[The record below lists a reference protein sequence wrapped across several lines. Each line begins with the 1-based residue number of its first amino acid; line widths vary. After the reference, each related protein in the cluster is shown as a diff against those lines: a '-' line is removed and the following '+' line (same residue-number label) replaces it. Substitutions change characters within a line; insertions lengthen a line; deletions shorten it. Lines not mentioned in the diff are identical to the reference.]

1 MKIHWLGLAVVV
13 ALAGIVAWKGLFL
26 VALFML
32 PVAAWYAS
40 RIIVH
45 GGFGLW
51 DYATRGV
58 KEEWNG
64 RHYEFGGV
72 KLRAEETDDE
82 LVFIEKDVLLVLGQ
96 PGSKTVEL
104 FGPKERFLLTSC
116 KEMALTQAG
125 CERLLSKSPHRD
137 AKKLMLF
144 LQREAFFPYLKRHG
158 RLETT
163 MGREGATTIASR
175 TTTTTTTTTTTE
187 EGT

>member
-1 MKIHWLGLAVVV
+1 MKIHWLGLAVVLG
-13 ALAGIVAWKGLFL
+13 LAGIVIWKGAFL

-51 DYATRGV
+51 NHAARVAT
-58 KEEWNG
+58 EEWNG
-64 RHYEFGGV
+64 RHYEFGGAR
-72 KLRAEETDDE
+72 LRAGETDDE
-82 LVFIEKDVLLVLGQ
+82 LVFLEKDILAVIEQ
-96 PGSKTVEL
+96 PGSKTVAL
-104 FGPKERFLLTSC
+104 FGPTERFLLTSC

-125 CERLLSKSPHRD
+125 CERLLTKCPHRD

-158 RLETT
+158 RLKTT
-163 MGREGATTIASR
+163 MGGEGVSTTASK
-175 TTTTTTTTTTTE
+175 TTTTTE

>member
-1 MKIHWLGLAVVV
+1 MKIHWIGAGVVL
-13 ALAGIVAWKGLFL
+13 ALAIASFFYVPVVTVFL
-26 VALFML
+26 L
-32 PVAAWYAS
+32 PVFAWYAS

-51 DYATRGV
+51 SYATQGV

-64 RHYEFGGV
+64 RHFEFGGA

-82 LVFIEKDVLLVLGQ
+82 LVFLEEDILVVIEQ
-96 PGSKTVEL
+96 PGSKVVQL

-116 KEMALTQAG
+116 EEMALTQAG
-125 CERLLSKSPHRD
+125 CERLLLKSTHRD

-158 RLETT
+158 KLKTT
-163 MGREGATTIASR
+163 VGRDGPPATATKTSM
-175 TTTTTTTTTTTE
+175 TTE
-187 EGT
+187 EKS

>member
-1 MKIHWLGLAVVV
+1 MKIHWLGLAVVA
-13 ALAGIVAWKGLFL
+13 ALAGFVAWKGMFI

-51 DYATRGV
+51 DYATKGV
-58 KEEWNG
+58 KADWNG
-64 RHYEFGGV
+64 SHYEFVGV

-82 LVFIEKDVLLVLGQ
+82 LVFIEKDVLFVIEQ
-96 PGSKTVEL
+96 RESKTVEL
-104 FGPKERFLLTSC
+104 FGSKERFFLTSC

-158 RLETT
+158 RLKTT
-163 MGREGATTIASR
+163 MGGEGV
-175 TTTTTTTTTTTE
+175 TTTASKTTTTTTTTE
-187 EGT
+187 ERT

>member
-1 MKIHWLGLAVVV
+1 MKIHWVGAALVLAIAAIAV
-13 ALAGIVAWKGLFL
+13 AKGMSL
-26 VALFML
+26 VALFLL
-32 PVAAWYAS
+32 PVFAWYAS

-45 GGFGLW
+45 GGFSLW
-51 DYATRGV
+51 SHATMGV

-64 RHYEFGGV
+64 RHYEFSGV

-82 LVFIEKDVLLVLGQ
+82 LVFLEKDILYVIEQ
-96 PGSKTVEL
+96 PGSRTVEL

-125 CERLLSKSPHRD
+125 CERLLLKSPHRD

-158 RLETT
+158 KL
-163 MGREGATTIASR
+163 R
-175 TTTTTTTTTTTE
+175 TTVGGDGPTAIDTKTTTTTE
-187 EGT
+187 EKS

>member
-1 MKIHWLGLAVVV
+1 MTRYWIGALVTV
-13 ALAGIVAWKGLFL
+13 AL
-26 VALFML
+26 
-32 PVAAWYAS
+32 VAAAFAQGLGFLAMLGVPLFAWYMS

-51 DYATRGV
+51 SYATQGV
-58 KEEWNG
+58 KEAWNG
-64 RHYEFGGV
+64 SHYEFGGV

-116 KEMALTQAG
+116 EEIALTQAG

-144 LQREAFFPYLKRHG
+144 LQREAFNPYERRAG
-158 RLETT
+158 RLK
-163 MGREGATTIASR
+163 TTIDKPNK
-175 TTTTTTTTTTTE
+175 TVKKE
-187 EGT
+187 EA

>member
-13 ALAGIVAWKGLFL
+13 ALAGFVAWKGMFI

-51 DYATRGV
+51 DYANKMV

-64 RHYEFGGV
+64 RHYEFAGI

-82 LVFIEKDVLLVLGQ
+82 LVFIEKDVLFVIGQ
-96 PGSKTVEL
+96 AESKTVEL
-104 FGPKERFLLTSC
+104 FGAKERFLLTSC

-125 CERLLSKSPHRD
+125 CERLLSKCPHRD

-144 LQREAFFPYLKRHG
+144 LQREAFFPHLKRHG
-158 RLETT
+158 RLKTT
-163 MGREGATTIASR
+163 MGGEGV
-175 TTTTTTTTTTTE
+175 TTTASTTTTTTE
-187 EGT
+187 ERT